1 MPHLCSLSLNADP
14 WTSFIRVCH
23 IQCRGARGAPGAAQ
37 REPRMR
43 RNQPSGLVRDVS
55 GPHPCPRP
63 PCQPGRAGCPPGGA
77 LYPSLEAQKR
87 RGRGG
92 EEPPWTV
99 RMKAPIGPRACSP
112 CLCPGPAHWRPQA
125 PAGEDS
131 PLQPALQLPAPCL
144 VRSWAKRFTLPTL
157 RLSSRGT
164 WGRAPPLSPFHGER
178 GRVHLLRLHGVMLRR
193 RAYPRGSGD
202 CVSVFSAGRGSCQRQ
217 VTVEQQPGMLLGPE
231 TRSGADRGKG
241 CGGVGGPAF
250 GLSVR
255 CTARMAEPVVLGG

>member
-1 MPHLCSLSLNADP
+1 MPHLCSLSLNTDP

-157 RLSSRGT
+157 RLFQPWDLGQGPSTQPVPWGEGKGPPPTASWGDAEEKGLPKRQRRLRLCVLSWERQLPAAGHCGAAARHAPWT
-164 WGRAPPLSPFHGER
+164 RDKEWGRQGE
-178 GRVHLLRLHGVMLRR
+178 GLW
-193 RAYPRGSGD
+193 
-202 CVSVFSAGRGSCQRQ
+202 
-217 VTVEQQPGMLLGPE
+217 
-231 TRSGADRGKG
+231 RSGRP
-241 CGGVGGPAF
+241 C
-250 GLSVR
+250 LW
-255 CTARMAEPVVLGG
+255 T